1 MKRLMTK
8 IMPYGKSLGLA
19 LVVSAALS
27 AADMAMAA
35 SGQEKAWTNVG
46 SVGVVKDTDLTLVK
60 LDLSRAR
67 LATGAVS
74 GTIRYNVTATEGL
87 FLGPDKTLTV
97 RFYKPDNFSV
107 VTARLW
113 SDDVTTGTHTTLM
126 FFDSTPYAPV
136 AGLTQTQ
143 SVTVNLPSDFDFNDK
158 VYFIEV
164 VLFRTRNA
172 QGTLLGDPR
181 IELLKILA
189 Q

>member
-1 MKRLMTK
+1 MKRLMTR
-8 IMPYGKSLGLA
+8 IMPYGRSLGLA

-27 AADMAMAA
+27 APDMAMAA
-35 SGQEKAWTNVG
+35 SGQDRAWTNVG

-60 LDLSRAR
+60 LDGSRAR
-67 LATGAVS
+67 LAAGTVS

-113 SDDVTTGTHTTLM
+113 SVDGTTGAHTTLM

-136 AGLTQTQ
+136 AGFQTQ

-158 VYFIEV
+158 AYFIEV
-164 VLFRTRNA
+164 VLYRTRNA
-172 QGTLLGDPR
+172 QGTLFGDPR